1 MGIGLYG
8 SFGLFRNDGG
18 NDRAKETSMANHR
31 LVESLFADVGS
42 WLPVGAAIL
51 TSNLLPPRTRPSWGR
66 SVMPTLIRRC

>member
-42 WLPVGAAIL
+42 PGFLWAQQSLHRICFLPGLA
-51 TSNLLPPRTRPSWGR
+51 LPGEGR
-66 SVMPTLIRRC
+66 